1 MTPEELVGLS
11 YTFEDGNKIE
21 VIQCKKTDEDR
32 GGHLITYLIS
42 QGPNL
47 PRKLVMSF
55 HEFMDNFSHL
65 FTKTDEF

>member
-11 YTFEDGNKIE
+11 YTFEDGSKIQ

-32 GGHLITYLIS
+32 GGHLTTYTIN

-47 PRKLVMSF
+47 PRKLVMGF

-65 FTKTDEF
+65 FTKND